1 MEDKRSAFLIG
12 ASITGEKVP
21 GNAAIPRQ
29 PLDKSSK
36 NPLDGVLKDYNLM
49 KDFSIPVYEV
59 MLGNHHAKLNKSDI
73 LGAFKNFF
81 GQKGTRRFVIYY
93 SGHGSNGTFNTN
105 KGDWCFETN
114 DGSETRIVYVGLKDL
129 LSCGMR

>member
-1 MEDKRSAFLIG
+1 MEDKCSAFLPIG
-12 ASITGEKVP
+12 ANITGEKVP

-36 NPLDGVLKDYNLM
+36 NPLDDVLKDLNLM
-49 KDFSIPVYEV
+49 KDFMTASDRSIPVYEV

-81 GQKGTRRFVIYY
+81 GQKGSYASF
-93 SGHGSNGTFNTN
+93 
-105 KGDWCFETN
+105 C
-114 DGSETRIVYVGLKDL
+114 DL
-129 LSCGMR
+129 LQWSWQ